1 MKTENPL
8 KYSLTTR
15 FKERQILR
23 LLDIKPGER
32 LLDVGC
38 GIGYL
43 SSLARAC
50 GAEIVGIDMSHQAL
64 GHARAEVKGDFAV
77 AAAGALPFVDNSFD
91 KVIFADV
98 IEHVPD
104 DRLALSEIVRV
115 AKTDARIVISTPALE
130 GIFTE
135 TWLKTYLHGEQDQF
149 QKNYREGYTTESL
162 QELMH
167 ACAIEETHVAYTN
180 FFLSEILLG
189 ITKLAYAT
197 KKQRYNS
204 QADLVDVADSRL
216 FAVYKHLVFPV
227 FLALGRLEEF
237 FVGRWAKGHC
247 LIVGGS
253 IRKA

>member
-1 MKTENPL
+1 MKENPL

-23 LLDIKPGER
+23 LLAIKPGER

-43 SSLARAC
+43 SSLARSH

-64 GHARAEVKGDFAV
+64 RHAREQVEGRFAV
-77 AAAGALPFVDNSFD
+77 AGAGGLPFATGSFD

-104 DRLALSEIVRV
+104 DHQALAEIVRV
-115 AKTDARIVISTPALE
+115 AKQGARIVISTPALE
-130 GIFTE
+130 GVFTE
-135 TWLKTYLHGEQDQF
+135 TWLKTYLHGEDDEF

-162 QELMH
+162 QELMRD
-167 ACAIEETHVAYTN
+167 CSIENREITYTN

-189 ITKLAYAT
+189 VTKLAYGSQKT
-197 KKQRYNS
+197 RYNS
-204 QADLVDVADSRL
+204 QADLVDVADSWL
-216 FAVYKHLVFPV
+216 FKVYRRLVFPI
-227 FLALGRLEEF
+227 FFGIGRIEEILIGGW
-237 FVGRWAKGHC
+237 VKGHC
-247 LIVGGS
+247 LIIGGS
-253 IRKA
+253 INKK

>member
-1 MKTENPL
+1 MKENPL

-43 SSLARAC
+43 SSLARAR

-64 GHARAEVKGDFAV
+64 LHARDQVEGDFV
-77 AAAGALPFVDNSFD
+77 VAGAGGLPFATGSFD

-104 DRLALSEIVRV
+104 DHQALGEIVRV
-115 AKTDARIVISTPALE
+115 AKQGARIVISTPALE

-135 TWLKTYLHGEQDQF
+135 TWLKTYLHGEEDEF

-162 QELMH
+162 QQLMGDCTI
-167 ACAIEETHVAYTN
+167 ADTEVAYTN

-189 ITKLAYAT
+189 VTKLAYASQKT
-197 KKQRYNS
+197 RYNS
-204 QADLVDVADSRL
+204 QADLVDVANSRL
-216 FAVYKHLVFPV
+216 FKIYKKLFFPI
-227 FLALGRLEEF
+227 FLGLGKIEERLLRGW
-237 FVGRWAKGHC
+237 VKGHC
-247 LIVGGS
+247 LIVGG
-253 IRKA
+253 IIQK

>member
-1 MKTENPL
+1 MKENPL

-43 SSLARAC
+43 SSLARAR

-64 GHARAEVKGDFAV
+64 LHAREQVEGDFV
-77 AAAGALPFVDNSFD
+77 VAGAGGLPFAADSFD

-104 DRLALSEIVRV
+104 DHQALGEIVRV
-115 AKTDARIVISTPALE
+115 AKQGARIVISTPALE
-130 GIFTE
+130 GVFTE
-135 TWLKTYLHGEQDQF
+135 TWLKTYLHGEEDEF

-162 QELMH
+162 QELMRD
-167 ACAIEETHVAYTN
+167 CSIENRETTYTN
-180 FFLSEILLG
+180 FFVSEILLG
-189 ITKLAYAT
+189 ITKLAYASQKT
-197 KKQRYNS
+197 RYNS
-204 QADLVDVADSRL
+204 QADLVDVAGSWL
-216 FAVYKHLVFPV
+216 FKVYRTLVFPV
-227 FLALGRLEEF
+227 FLGLGRIEEMA
-237 FVGRWAKGHC
+237 VGSWAKGHC
-247 LIVGGS
+247 LIVGGTVQ
-253 IRKA
+253 KT